1 MKPFKQLGLLLVL
14 AVLAVLVFSGV
25 FGLWPRHPER
35 TAAATSQA
43 QGHYD
48 ELVGWYELDA
58 DHFVLITWA
67 AQGALRLLDFDAHTS
82 RPLTPDDDT
91 SFQWQP
97 RKQSPQRKLYF
108 ERDDSGRVAR
118 FRWHAPDG
126 QEGAARRAPE
136 HGYGQQEIHFANGD
150 VNLVGTLLLPRGQG
164 PHPVAVFIHGSGSSD
179 RDNLWYFGIADHL
192 ARQGIAAFLPDKR
205 GSGQSGG
212 NWRTASFKG
221 FARDTLAAVALLGK
235 HPQIDPGRI
244 GLLGCSQG
252 GWIAPLAASLSSTIS
267 FIVNLSGAAV
277 TPNQQL
283 LHESEQTLVQDGW
296 SPSLAAGMASPA
308 AAIAKLRRPKWWWLN
323 GDFDP
328 IPHWQELRIPVLV
341 VYGEEDE
348 KDNVPV
354 EKSVARFNQAI
365 QPGENRHFTLKVLP
379 HTGHGFLNEK
389 KTWIREDFLQLL
401 AGWIT
406 ENVTKAPAQIANQ
419 H

>member
-1 MKPFKQLGLLLVL
+1 MKLFKQWGLLLVL
-14 AVLAVLVFSGV
+14 AIIAAWVLSGV
-25 FGLWPRHPER
+25 LGSWPRYPER
-35 TAAATSQA
+35 AAGAASQGRS
-43 QGHYD
+43 QYD
-48 ELVGWYELDA
+48 ELIGWYELSK
-58 DHFVLITWA
+58 DHFVLITWSA
-67 AQGALRLLDFDAHTS
+67 TGALRILDFDAHTS
-82 RPLTPDDDT
+82 RPLTPDGNA

-97 RKQSPQRKLYF
+97 RKRSPQRKLYF
-108 ERDDSGRVAR
+108 ERDESGRVAR
-118 FRWHAPDG
+118 FHWRAPDG
-126 QEGAARRAPE
+126 QEGTARRAPE

-150 VNLVGTLLLPRGQG
+150 VNLVGTLLLPRGG
-164 PHPVAVFIHGSGSSD
+164 EPYPVAVFIHGSGSSD
-179 RDNLWYFGIADHL
+179 RDNVWYFGIADHL

-212 NWRTASFKG
+212 NWRTASFQD
-221 FARDTLAAVALLGK
+221 FARDTLAAVALLEK
-235 HPQIDPGRI
+235 HPQIDPARI

-252 GWIAPLAASLSSTIS
+252 GWIAPLAASLSSKIS

-296 SPSLAAGMASPA
+296 SPSLAAGMASSA

-354 EKSVARFNQAI
+354 EESVARFNQMI
-365 QPGENRHFTLKVLP
+365 QTGEHQQFTIKVFP
-379 HTGHGFLNEK
+379 HTGHGFLNEEE
-389 KTWIREDFLQLL
+389 TWIREDFLQLL

-406 ENVTKAPAQIANQ
+406 ENAPKAPAQIANQ